1 MTLPIQKIW
10 IVAKDDRSV
19 SWSNVVGLI
28 ACDPWPKWQA
38 VNVARYGKE
47 FAERLKKK
55 QQLSRKLLK
64 HVLETAWKGAV
75 SRGPHS
81 LRMAERGKRMATSG
95 VDSIRKEARFV
106 HGRNAMAAFSDCRV
120 PKETPCI
127 SHGTLQ
133 PQTIAQHQTLTNA
146 DANICQDFITTM
158 RRKWNTKNSLLP
170 WSNG

>member
-1 MTLPIQKIW
+1 
-10 IVAKDDRSV
+10 
-19 SWSNVVGLI
+19 
-28 ACDPWPKWQA
+28 
-38 VNVARYGKE
+38 
-47 FAERLKKK
+47 
-55 QQLSRKLLK
+55 
-64 HVLETAWKGAV
+64 
-75 SRGPHS
+75 
-81 LRMAERGKRMATSG
+81 MAERGKRMATSG

-158 RRKWNTKNSLLP
+158 RREVKHQKQPTTLKQWLGPSVNVFNLSTFSQCQ
-170 WSNG
+170 